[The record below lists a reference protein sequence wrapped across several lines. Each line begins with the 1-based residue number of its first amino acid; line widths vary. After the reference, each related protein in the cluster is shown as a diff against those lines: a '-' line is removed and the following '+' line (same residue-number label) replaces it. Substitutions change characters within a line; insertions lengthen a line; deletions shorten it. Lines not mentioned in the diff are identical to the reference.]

1 MRVPWS
7 ILVFAVFMSGAAPA
21 ADSFVKGREHYL
33 AGRYEIALV
42 TLLTA
47 VKEQPENPDCY
58 LYIGNIYTH
67 KRDFDKAVAY
77 YRIGLDLAS
86 RPGIFHF
93 NLGQAFYH
101 GGKYQDSI
109 GSLRRA
115 LESDHQLVDAWL
127 EMGRAW
133 YQLSD
138 KTNTIA
144 AWQRYLT
151 EAPQNPQAE
160 TIRKAIALLSQT
172 NFLFPAQ
179 RKALAD
185 RMKAEEDARK
195 QALRDRL
202 AAALANQ
209 GNQQTGTNTGRPAQS
224 TNGQAPVLKN
234 GEVTTR
240 VNDVTTQSKDKA
252 DYNKGEDIEN

>member
-1 MRVPWS
+1 MRKT
-7 ILVFAVFMSGAAPA
+7 LLLMLLACAMLGAVGGNDP
-21 ADSFVKGREHYL
+21 FVKGREHYL

-42 TLLTA
+42 TLLAA
-47 VKEQPENPDCY
+47 VREQPENPDCY

-67 KRDFDKAVAY
+67 KREFDKAVAY
-77 YRIGLDLAS
+77 YRIGLDLAGC
-86 RPGIFHF
+86 PGIFHF
-93 NLGQAFYH
+93 NIGQALYH
-101 GGKYQDSI
+101 GGKYRESLE
-109 GSLRRA
+109 SLRRS
-115 LESDHQLVDAWL
+115 LDSDSRLVEAWL

-144 AWQRYLT
+144 SWQRYLA
-151 EAPQNPQAE
+151 EAPANPQAD

-179 RKALAD
+179 QKALAD
-185 RMKAEEDARK
+185 KRQAEEDARK

-202 AAALANQ
+202 AAMLA
-209 GNQQTGTNTGRPAQS
+209 GSSATNAKTAAS
-224 TNGQAPVLKN
+224 TNRQSPVLTA
-234 GEVTTR
+234 GDVTTK
-240 VNDVTTQSKDKA
+240 VNDVTTKSKDKA